1 MYRRIRKNFVKFS
14 SYFLKTVNPKTAT
27 IIFMKQIKILLLI
40 LLFSTA
46 SIGISL
52 FGSEPF
58 DSFKV
63 MQNKVEIIDANEI
76 SDIKEE
82 PSFIRISYLYQE
94 FITQNNTYH
103 NPLHISEANPFIPI
117 KPPRKF
123 S

>member
-1 MYRRIRKNFVKFS
+1 
-14 SYFLKTVNPKTAT
+14 
-27 IIFMKQIKILLLI
+27 MKQIKILLLI

-46 SIGISL
+46 SIGTSL

-63 MQNKVEIIDANEI
+63 MQNKVEVIDANEL

-82 PSFIRISYLYQE
+82 PSHIRISHHYQE
-94 FITQNNTYH
+94 FMIFNDNYH
-103 NPLHISEANPFIPI
+103 NPLHISEPNPFVPI
-117 KPPRKF
+117 KPPRIF